1 VRGRLA
7 HEPLRQ
13 VAQWF
18 DERANTYDDD
28 EFHAWLAAEVAA
40 RAGPCPGKGRVL
52 DVGAGTGRASRQ
64 SGGQP
69 AVLLDVSPAM
79 LRAARRHDPN
89 AAAICGEAHRLPF
102 AEGSFDRVICV
113 AVDSFLDLVVFAA
126 EAARVL
132 RPCGDLVMTAWA
144 DPPGSHRVGRGSR
157 PHPPTGRARRP
168 RLRCGDVAAHW
179 STLRRGHGAA
189 RARALMASMTSVSG
203 QGDVPLRWCGAEG
216 TRTPDPLVAN
226 EVRYQLR
233 YSPWWRGRGYQGSA
247 VSRSPRDGG

>member
-144 DPPGSHRVGRGSR
+144 DPPGSHRVAEAVGHTLR
-157 PHPPTGRARRP
+157 PAGLAVRVWDAVTWPPTGRHCVVVTAQREP
-168 RLRCGDVAAHW
+168 A
-179 STLRRGHGAA
+179 
-189 RARALMASMTSVSG
+189 
-203 QGDVPLRWCGAEG
+203 P
-216 TRTPDPLVAN
+216 
-226 EVRYQLR
+226 
-233 YSPWWRGRGYQGSA
+233 
-247 VSRSPRDGG
+247 